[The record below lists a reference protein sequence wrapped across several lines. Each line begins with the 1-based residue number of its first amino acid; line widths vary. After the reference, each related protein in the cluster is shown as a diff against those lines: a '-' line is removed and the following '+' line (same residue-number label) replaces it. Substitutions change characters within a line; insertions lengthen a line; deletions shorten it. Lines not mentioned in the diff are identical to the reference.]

1 MEWYLVLL
9 TLFGM
14 LVVFLA
20 SGLPVAFAFIAV
32 NLIAILIFMGGT
44 TGWIMVV
51 PSAFQMLNNFIL
63 IPIALFVIMGAIVF
77 NSGVGWLIIN
87 ALDQWIGRMPGRL
100 SVIAIVAGTIFAAV
114 SGVPMGTTAL
124 LGQVFTPEMRR
135 RGYSK
140 AMTLGP
146 ILAGGGL
153 AMIIPPSAGA
163 VVIGGLAQASIG
175 KLLIACVVPGLLL
188 SLMYIVWVLSQA
200 IRHPE
205 QAPRYEAEQ
214 ATWGRRIK
222 SLWYIIP
229 LAGVVFL
236 VTVIIYLG
244 VATPTEAAA
253 TGALASFI
261 LVAIYG
267 KFSWSALKKTLL
279 DTTQTTVMVM
289 MIIIGSVAFSQLLA
303 YTGSTHAL
311 ARFATEFPLPPI
323 IIIIAMQV
331 VVAIL
336 GCFMDLI
343 SISMITIPIFIPV
356 VNALGFDPIWF
367 LAITLVNQG
376 AATLTPPFGM
386 LLFTLKGVVSPDITM
401 GDIIRAAVPYIIII
415 FVGVA
420 LMLAF
425 PPISLWLPGLM
436 K

>member
-1 MEWYLVLL
+1 
-9 TLFGM
+9 
-14 LVVFLA
+14 
-20 SGLPVAFAFIAV
+20 
-32 NLIAILIFMGGT
+32 
-44 TGWIMVV
+44 
-51 PSAFQMLNNFIL
+51 
-63 IPIALFVIMGAIVF
+63 
-77 NSGVGWLIIN
+77 
-87 ALDQWIGRMPGRL
+87 MPGRL